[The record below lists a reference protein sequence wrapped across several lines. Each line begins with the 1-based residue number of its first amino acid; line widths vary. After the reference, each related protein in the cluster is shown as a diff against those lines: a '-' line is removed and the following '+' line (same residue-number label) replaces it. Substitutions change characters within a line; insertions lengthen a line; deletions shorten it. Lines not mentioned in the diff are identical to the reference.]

1 MSPIGV
7 RLWSDR
13 DAIGTHPSPT
23 RADFGVRLEP
33 WGGGRWPE
41 IGVLAGK
48 DMADGD
54 RFRGGLAGRD
64 GSGGRRAV
72 A

>member
-1 MSPIGV
+1 MSPRGV

-13 DAIGTHPSPT
+13 YVIGTPELGVPAGTDMAIGDT
-23 RADFGVRLEP
+23 A
-33 WGGGRWPE
+33 
-41 IGVLAGK
+41 
-48 DMADGD
+48 
-54 RFRGGLAGRD
+54 RGGFPGRD

>member
-1 MSPIGV
+1 MSPRAA

-23 RADFGVRLEP
+23 GADFRVRLEP

-41 IGVLAGK
+41 MGVPADE
-48 DMADGD
+48 DMAIGD
-54 RFRGGLAGRD
+54 KARGGLAGRD
-64 GSGGRRAV
+64 GSGGRLAV
-72 A
+72 P

>member
-1 MSPIGV
+1 MSPSGV

-13 DAIGTHPSPT
+13 YVIGTPEMGVPAGTDMAIGD
-23 RADFGVRLEP
+23 RA
-33 WGGGRWPE
+33 
-41 IGVLAGK
+41 
-48 DMADGD
+48 
-54 RFRGGLAGRD
+54 RGGLAGRD